1 VSADEFGVQIRVSV
15 SDTSIGI
22 PEDKIGLIFEAFSQ
36 AEPSHTRQYGGAGLG
51 LAITRRLVNRMG
63 GALEVESAEGLGST
77 FRFVLP
83 LEKTGAAA
91 SRISHRERGPTAKP
105 YHVLLAEDNPVNQ
118 RLATRLLEKEGHTV
132 TVVDTGVKVL
142 ERLTEGAF
150 DAILMD
156 VQMPEMDGLKATQ
169 AIREQEALSGKHI
182 PIVAL
187 TAHATVD
194 DRQRCLQ
201 AGVDAYFSKPIL
213 VEEFIGVL
221 GQIGDKLGQK

>member
-1 VSADEFGVQIRVSV
+1 
-15 SDTSIGI
+15 
-22 PEDKIGLIFEAFSQ
+22 
-36 AEPSHTRQYGGAGLG
+36 
-51 LAITRRLVNRMG
+51 M
-63 GALEVESAEGLGST
+63 
-77 FRFVLP
+77 
-83 LEKTGAAA
+83 
-91 SRISHRERGPTAKP
+91 
-105 YHVLLAEDNPVNQ
+105 LLAEDNPVNQ

-156 VQMPEMDGLKATQ
+156 VQMPEMDGLKAAQ

-182 PIVAL
+182 PIFAL

-201 AGVDAYFSKPIL
+201 AGMDAYISKLIL